1 MQRGFLDEARYFY
14 PDFRGPNHAESMFVD
29 QPDFV
34 RVLDNYAEAVKTADI
49 SFERITGYEEHLDFD
64 SSLAHLIEK
73 LILNIK
79 MRFRHFRTPV

>member
-1 MQRGFLDEARYFY
+1 LSDEAGYLY
-14 PDFRGPNHAESMFVD
+14 PEFRGSDHAERMFINE
-29 QPDFV
+29 PDFV
-34 RVLDNYAEAVKTADI
+34 RVLDYYAEAVKTADV

-79 MRFRHFRTPV
+79 MRFRHFRTPVH